1 MEQLNGQDMGPILEE
16 GESGQHLEGE
26 DIADHSPT
34 YKGY

>member
-1 MEQLNGQDMGPILEE
+1 MEQLNDQDMGPILEE
-16 GESGQHLEGE
+16 AEAGQHLEVE